1 MVDKLLLPNTYLDGS
16 YTELFPHVT
25 RDIKGMT
32 HLFKYFSFPGG
43 TAKSCFA
50 PECPGS
56 IHEGGELGYSL
67 SHALQAQF

>member
-1 MVDKLLLPNTYLDGS
+1 MAQVNGGQVIASNTYLDGS

-43 TAKSCFA
+43 TA
-50 PECPGS
+50 
-56 IHEGGELGYSL
+56 
-67 SHALQAQF
+67 SHALLLNVLDLYMKVVN